1 MIKDRFLKTHM
12 QVADMYGQ
20 LSYSKRSKVGC
31 IIVKNDSII
40 AIGYNG
46 TPAGDDNCCED
57 ENGNTKPTVIHAEIN
72 TLMKVAKSS
81 ESTIGSTMFI
91 TMSPC
96 IECAKVILQSGIK
109 DIYYRD
115 EYRDTSGIQLLKRLG
130 INIQQLK
137 VL

>member
-12 QVADMYGQ
+12 QVADLYGQ

-46 TPAGDDNCCED
+46 TPTGDDNCCED
-57 ENGNTKPTVIHAEIN
+57 ENGVTKPTVIHAEIN

-81 ESTIGSTMFI
+81 ESTIGGTMFI
-91 TMSPC
+91 TLSPC

-115 EYRDTSGIQLLKRLG
+115 EYRDTSGLQLLKKFG
-130 INIQQLK
+130 INVQQLK
-137 VL
+137 V